1 MTLSSTTQNGTSS
14 PDSQEQIKCR
24 IQFVN
29 DIDPFRCSS
38 TNAGLHREP
47 IKPIQCNLQLHRS
60 ISEQLPELIKLLRAP
75 HKSGDCCLQVQ
86 CSGIKNGDEF
96 ASYLDSELTLSEQ
109 TEELELLQNEPLKNI
124 P

>member
-14 PDSQEQIKCR
+14 PDSQELIKCR

-109 TEELELLQNEPLKNI
+109 TEELELLQNEP
-124 P
+124 